1 MATVTSADHEA
12 HGLGVR
18 VEWLRV
24 ISLVLVV
31 IGMAIAGYLS
41 YTKAT
46 GTKVACNAGNVGC
59 EMASES
65 VYGYLPVSY
74 DGIPVAYL
82 GLSGYLAIFLVL
94 TLEKRS
100 PFLAK
105 HGKKVVLGLTFV
117 GFLFSGYLVAVQ
129 KFILDS
135 FCIWC
140 MGSAITMTALFGVS
154 FVRMWRDINAV
165 SSDDED

>member
-1 MATVTSADHEA
+1 MTTVTSAEHQVPTVR
-12 HGLGVR
+12 VR

-24 ISLVLVV
+24 ISLVLAV
-31 IGMAIAGYLS
+31 IGIGVAGYLS

-46 GTKVACNAGNVGC
+46 GTEVACNAGNSGC

-82 GLSGYLAIFLVL
+82 GLGGYLTIFLAL
-94 TLEKRS
+94 ALEKRI

-105 HGKKVVLGLTFV
+105 HSKKVVLGLTFV

-140 MGSAITMTALFGVS
+140 MGSAVIMTALFAVS
-154 FVRMWRDINAV
+154 FVRMWRDLNAIPA
-165 SSDDED
+165 DEEA